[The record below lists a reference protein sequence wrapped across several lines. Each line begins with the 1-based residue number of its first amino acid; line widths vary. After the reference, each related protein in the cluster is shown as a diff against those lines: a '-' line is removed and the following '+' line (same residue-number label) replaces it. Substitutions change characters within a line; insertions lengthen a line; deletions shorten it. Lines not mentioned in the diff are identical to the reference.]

1 MNKFDR
7 IFGRIKEVSDIKNM
21 VQLAKVVCTVQ
32 SNVSKKRKE
41 DKFSVEWA
49 YKVGKK
55 YGVLTEWIM
64 TGEGPKSL
72 DGSVRRKIEL
82 ISEIEKWISD
92 KENNYP
98 GMLIWFDIEF
108 KRKFPEFEEWIGDS

>member
-7 IFGRIKEVSDIKNM
+7 IFGRIKEVTDIKNM
-21 VQLAKVVCTVQ
+21 VQLAKVVSTVQ

-49 YKVGKK
+49 YKVGRK

-72 DGSVRRKIEL
+72 DESVARKTEL
-82 ISEIEKWISD
+82 ISEIEKWIID
-92 KENNYP
+92 KESNLQ
-98 GMLIWFDIEF
+98 GTLIWFDIEF
-108 KRKFPEFEEWIGDS
+108 KRKFPEFEKWLEES